1 MGRIIRLRPLME
13 KLLPE
18 FSKRAAGFRGR
29 ASLRIETDIGAV
41 ALGIDRNGV
50 RVIRGGVLAVKIPQ
64 VMLTQLVTG
73 YRSAAESG
81 VSIPKRA
88 MPALKLLFPK
98 RNGYMWWSDR
108 F

>member
-1 MGRIIRLRPLME
+1 ME

-73 YRSAAESG
+73 YRSAADVAAESG